1 MIAPLI
7 SFCQTAGPSFDDQS
21 LGVKGSSLCATS
33 ERIAA
38 AAPEPLSHYE

>member
-7 SFCQTAGPSFDDQS
+7 SFARRQGPSFDDQS

-38 AAPEPLSHYE
+38 AAPEPLSHDE

>member
-1 MIAPLI
+1 MMLPSSRFARR
-7 SFCQTAGPSFDDQS
+7 QGPSFDDQS

-38 AAPEPLSHYE
+38 TAPEPLSHDE